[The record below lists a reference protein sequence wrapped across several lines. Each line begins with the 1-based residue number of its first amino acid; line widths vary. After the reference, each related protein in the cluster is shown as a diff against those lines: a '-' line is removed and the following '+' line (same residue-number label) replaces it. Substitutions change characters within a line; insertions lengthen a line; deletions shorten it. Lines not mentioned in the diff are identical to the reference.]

1 MQYNDERLRCVV
13 EISALVT
20 QSSNFFEIKDKI
32 IEKMLEV
39 VHPTKACVNLFYKN
53 NYKHAY
59 LVCSETLD
67 YISELYPME
76 YPRGV
81 KIDFNEYPIYVRE
94 AVRERKI
101 IYIENVFEDVRA
113 EAERELAKEEGYIGR
128 IVFPLMINEKVIGFM
143 TCFLTEEDSLD
154 NDIDFIS
161 SVASLIS
168 LSIEVTTKNNDI
180 QMLINKLRGAIASIN
195 EATKKLYLN
204 KDITSFLDHL
214 SKQACNI
221 TKSKE
226 ALIIIDDEEN
236 KRQQFSSYSTNSE
249 KNIDIYS
256 ILNEI
261 VKCDSIGKFN
271 NELGYIYYKLKQKE
285 KVVGYII
292 CINSEKYTND
302 DLSILSVLVK
312 QVSVAMQLYE
322 YNQNE
327 VKHQVL
333 ENELNLLSK
342 QQKLIMNKGNKE
354 LSNNKELYYYHQ
366 PARVVGGDF
375 YHAIKK
381 DEDKIVTILADVMGH
396 GMVSNYV
403 VAMIKGA
410 FKVLAKQFETPSE
423 IMNNLNKFL
432 FDEFDEMGVFTTC
445 IISVIDSKNNTMTLS
460 NAGHYYPIG
469 VKKDKSSNFI
479 QCVKGIPI
487 GILEDAKYSEVEVD
501 ISDYRLISMYTDGIL
516 EINNENKEEFGV
528 DRLKN
533 FLTKNADLNKLE
545 LITSLKSELWNFSKK
560 SNFQDDILIVTLKD
574 N

>member
-20 QSSNFFEIKDKI
+20 QSNNFFEIKDKI

-101 IYIENVFEDVRA
+101 IYIENVFEDERA

-256 ILNEI
+256 ILNVI

-381 DEDKIVTILADVMGH
+381 AEDKIVTILADVMGH

>member
-20 QSSNFFEIKDKI
+20 QSNNFFEIKDKI

-101 IYIENVFEDVRA
+101 IYIENVFEDERA

-333 ENELNLLSK
+333 ENELTLLSK

-381 DEDKIVTILADVMGH
+381 DKDKIVTILADVMGH

>member
-101 IYIENVFEDVRA
+101 IYIENVFEDERA

-236 KRQQFSSYSTNSE
+236 KRQQYSSYSTNSE

>member
-101 IYIENVFEDVRA
+101 IYIENVFEDERA

-381 DEDKIVTILADVMGH
+381 AEDKIVTILADVMGH

-533 FLTKNADLNKLE
+533 FLTKNTDLNKLE

>member
-20 QSSNFFEIKDKI
+20 QSNNFFEIKDKI

-101 IYIENVFEDVRA
+101 IYIENVFEDERA

-333 ENELNLLSK
+333 ENELTLLSK

-381 DEDKIVTILADVMGH
+381 AEDKIVTILADVMGH

>member
-101 IYIENVFEDVRA
+101 IYIENVFEDERA

-533 FLTKNADLNKLE
+533 FLTKNTDLNKLE

>member
-20 QSSNFFEIKDKI
+20 QSNNFFEIKDKI

-101 IYIENVFEDVRA
+101 IYIENVFEDERA

-302 DLSILSVLVK
+302 DLRILSVLVK

-366 PARVVGGDF
+366 PSRVVGGDF

-381 DEDKIVTILADVMGH
+381 DKDKIVTILADVMGH

>member
-20 QSSNFFEIKDKI
+20 QSNNFFEIKDKI

-101 IYIENVFEDVRA
+101 IYIENVFEDERA

-333 ENELNLLSK
+333 ENELTLLSK

>member
-20 QSSNFFEIKDKI
+20 QSNNFFEIKDKI

-101 IYIENVFEDVRA
+101 IYIENVFEDERA

-516 EINNENKEEFGV
+516 EIKNENKEEFGV

>member
-20 QSSNFFEIKDKI
+20 QSNNFFEIKDKI

-101 IYIENVFEDVRA
+101 IYIENVFEDERA

-381 DEDKIVTILADVMGH
+381 DKDKIVTILADVMGH

>member
-20 QSSNFFEIKDKI
+20 QSNNFFEIKDKI

-101 IYIENVFEDVRA
+101 IYIENVFEDERA

-381 DEDKIVTILADVMGH
+381 AEDKIVTILADVMGH

-533 FLTKNADLNKLE
+533 FLTKNTDLNKLE

>member
-20 QSSNFFEIKDKI
+20 QSNNFFEIKDKI

-101 IYIENVFEDVRA
+101 IYIENVFEDERA

-381 DEDKIVTILADVMGH
+381 DKDKIVTILADVMGH

-533 FLTKNADLNKLE
+533 FLTKNTDLNKLE

>member
-20 QSSNFFEIKDKI
+20 QSNNFFEIKDKI

-67 YISELYPME
+67 YISEVYPME

-101 IYIENVFEDVRA
+101 IYIENVFEDERA

-381 DEDKIVTILADVMGH
+381 AEDKIVTILADVMGH

>member
-20 QSSNFFEIKDKI
+20 QSNNFFEIKDKI

-101 IYIENVFEDVRA
+101 IYIENVFEDERA

-381 DEDKIVTILADVMGH
+381 AEDKIVTILADVMGH

-445 IISVIDSKNNTMTLS
+445 IISVIDSKNNTMILS

>member
-20 QSSNFFEIKDKI
+20 QSNNFFEIKDKI

-67 YISELYPME
+67 YISEVYPME

-101 IYIENVFEDVRA
+101 IYIENVFEDERA

>member
-20 QSSNFFEIKDKI
+20 QSNNFFEIKDKI

-101 IYIENVFEDVRA
+101 IYIENVFEDERA

-381 DEDKIVTILADVMGH
+381 AEDKIVTILADVMGH

>member
-67 YISELYPME
+67 YISEVYPME

-101 IYIENVFEDVRA
+101 IYIENVFEDERA

-533 FLTKNADLNKLE
+533 FLTKNTDLNKLE

>member
-1 MQYNDERLRCVV
+1 
-13 EISALVT
+13 
-20 QSSNFFEIKDKI
+20 
-32 IEKMLEV
+32 
-39 VHPTKACVNLFYKN
+39 
-53 NYKHAY
+53 
-59 LVCSETLD
+59 
-67 YISELYPME
+67 
-76 YPRGV
+76 
-81 KIDFNEYPIYVRE
+81 
-94 AVRERKI
+94 
-101 IYIENVFEDVRA
+101 
-113 EAERELAKEEGYIGR
+113 
-128 IVFPLMINEKVIGFM
+128 
-143 TCFLTEEDSLD
+143 
-154 NDIDFIS
+154 
-161 SVASLIS
+161 
-168 LSIEVTTKNNDI
+168 
-180 QMLINKLRGAIASIN
+180 MLINKLRGAIASIN

>member
-101 IYIENVFEDVRA
+101 IYIENVFEDERA